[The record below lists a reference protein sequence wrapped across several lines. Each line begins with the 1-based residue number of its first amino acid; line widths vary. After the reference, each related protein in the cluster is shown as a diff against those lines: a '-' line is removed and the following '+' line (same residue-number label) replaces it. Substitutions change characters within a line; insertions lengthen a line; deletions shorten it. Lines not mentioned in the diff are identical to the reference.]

1 MVQKIDLYL
10 KQKLFQ
16 KADIKVELVRKNK
29 KHKGMTLHEKT
40 RKFVEDTLD
49 KIKQEL
55 DKDEK

>member
-16 KADIKVELVRKNK
+16 KADIEVELVKKNK

-40 RKFVEDTLD
+40 RKLVEEILD
-49 KIKQEL
+49 KIKEVL
-55 DKDEK
+55 DNE

>member
-16 KADIKVELVRKNK
+16 KADIKVEFVKEDK
-29 KHKGMTLHEKT
+29 KHKGMVLHEKT
-40 RKFVEDTLD
+40 RRFVEDTLD

-55 DKDEK
+55 DKEKK

>member
-16 KADIKVELVRKNK
+16 KADIKVELVKEDK
-29 KHKGMTLHEKT
+29 KHKGMVLHENT

-49 KIKQEL
+49 KIKEVL
-55 DKDEK
+55 DNEQR